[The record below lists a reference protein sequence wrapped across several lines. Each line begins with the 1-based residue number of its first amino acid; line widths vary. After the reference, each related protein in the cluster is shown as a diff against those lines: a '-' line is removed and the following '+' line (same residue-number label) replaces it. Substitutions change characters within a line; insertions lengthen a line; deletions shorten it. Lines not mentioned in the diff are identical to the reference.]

1 MPVIKNIQENNCQI
15 AIWKMNKSLDD
26 LIKLSNKIDNLKFK
40 TEKRK
45 NEFLSSRL
53 LLNELLPNTV
63 VSYNTYGAPEIED
76 DNFMSIS
83 HSKNLTAIIISK
95 NKVGLDI
102 EKISEKAL
110 KLSSKFI
117 SKDRHKPLSK
127 EKATLIWCCKEA
139 VYKWFQKG
147 KINFVADIKIN
158 PFIIKDEGSLIVE
171 FRNQQLTLYYKKINE
186 HFLVYLCK

>member
-53 LLNELLPNTV
+53 LLNKLLPNTI
-63 VSYNTYGAPEIED
+63 VSYNTYGAPEIDD
-76 DNFMSIS
+76 DNFISIS

-117 SKDRHKPLSK
+117 AKDQHKPLSK
-127 EKATLIWCCKEA
+127 EKATLIWCCKET

>member
-53 LLNELLPNTV
+53 LLNKLLPNTI
-63 VSYNTYGAPEIED
+63 VSYNTYGAPEIDD
-76 DNFMSIS
+76 DNFISIS

-117 SKDRHKPLSK
+117 AKDQHKPLSK

>member
-1 MPVIKNIQENNCQI
+1 MPIIKTIQENDCQI
-15 AIWKMNKSLDD
+15 AIWQMNKSLDE
-26 LIKLSNKIDNLKFK
+26 LIKLANKLDASKFK

-53 LLNELLPNTV
+53 LLNKLLPNTI
-63 VSYNTYGAPEIED
+63 VSYNTYGAPEIDD
-76 DNFMSIS
+76 DNFISIS

-117 SKDRHKPLSK
+117 AKDQHKPLSK